1 MSQRLR
7 QTLSRAAALAAL
19 ASLGAGPAVQAAAP
33 PAAADAQLAGRPFPR
48 STLQPSRTTSPAP
61 PPVAIDRAPYAP
73 SITGAPEAEADGGR
87 VVHVGT
93 GSGASRTLAIPRGKS
108 ATVELPVDAGDV
120 LVSDPKIADV
130 VLSTPRRIQIMG
142 LQSGQTDAQFVDGMG
157 RRILHL
163 DIRVDQDAG
172 AAAQTIASLLPGTR
186 VKVSSANG
194 NLILSGEAANASEAD
209 RAMRLASSFVTA
221 PNTVVNLINVAG
233 GEQVMLKVK
242 IVEVNRT
249 VLKQLGFD
257 LGAVTG
263 QLGMPQYSFLKSP
276 TYGVNGSYLGTLNGG
291 YAVNTTS
298 QPTSAYAGLANI
310 PGLSQVAGLLQGAS
324 AVGIPTASIGQYIS
338 SFLTGL
344 GTTLTPAQ
352 STYASN
358 YVAGVLASTSTQIT
372 PNVLVNGV
380 PTAGAPYTATA
391 SLVGIT
397 TSNVGQLERDFIN
410 GTGNLTNEQRLYLNA
425 FNTNLAQSYNAANQY
440 SLGGAQSST
449 YVDRSNPAN
458 PIQTGRAGSPGLNQ
472 ANGMIQAFERVGLVR
487 TLAEPNLT
495 AVSGESGH
503 FLVGGEFP
511 VPTSQDTEGRVSI
524 SFKPYG
530 VGLGYTPV
538 VLSSGRIS
546 LKISTEVSELT
557 NVGGFTL
564 NTSTSTNG
572 TAVSGPSLVVP
583 GLNVRRAETTVELP
597 SGGALMIAGLVQSQT
612 KETLDSLP
620 GLMQLPILGSL
631 LRSRDFQNNETELVI
646 IVTPYLVKAVR
657 PDELATPA
665 DGLKIASDV
674 ETNLLGRLN
683 TGFGKTAPAP
693 TDKTYQGPFGYVVD

>member
-1 MSQRLR
+1 MSRRLR
-7 QTLSRAAALAAL
+7 LSLGRAAALAAL
-19 ASLGAGPAVQAAAP
+19 ASLGAGPIAQAAG
-33 PAAADAQLAGRPFPR
+33 PAAPAESQLAGRPFPR
-48 STLQPSRTTSPAP
+48 STLQPSRTTSPAGP
-61 PPVAIDRAPYAP
+61 STMIERAPYAP
-73 SITGAPEAEADGGR
+73 TESGAPEVEADGGR
-87 VVHVGT
+87 IVHVGT
-93 GSGASRTLAIPRGKS
+93 GSGATRTLAIPRGKS

-120 LVSDPKIADV
+120 IVSDPKIADV

-142 LQSGQTDAQFVDGMG
+142 LVSGQTDAQFVDGMG

-194 NLILSGEAANASEAD
+194 NLILSGEAANGSEAD

-242 IVEVNRT
+242 IVEVNRS
-249 VLKQLGFD
+249 VIKQLGFD
-257 LGAVTG
+257 LGAVLG
-263 QLGMPQYSFLKSP
+263 QLGGPQYSFGKQV
-276 TYGVNGSYLGTLNGG
+276 TFGVAGALLGGITGG
-291 YAVNTTS
+291 YSADTTQ
-298 QPTSAYAGLANI
+298 QPTMTVPCLAGIAGTCYQTTGSKGPLTVVDPNGNVVNVNNTNTATLKTTAGSSGLNSAK
-310 PGLSQVAGLLQGAS
+310 SQV
-324 AVGIPTASIGQYIS
+324 
-338 SFLTGL
+338 
-344 GTTLTPAQ
+344 
-352 STYASN
+352 
-358 YVAGVLASTSTQIT
+358 
-372 PNVLVNGV
+372 
-380 PTAGAPYTATA
+380 
-391 SLVGIT
+391 
-397 TSNVGQLERDFIN
+397 
-410 GTGNLTNEQRLYLNA
+410 
-425 FNTNLAQSYNAANQY
+425 
-440 SLGGAQSST
+440 
-449 YVDRSNPAN
+449 
-458 PIQTGRAGSPGLNQ
+458 
-472 ANGMIQAFERVGLVR
+472 QAFERVGLVR

-511 VPTSQDTEGRVSI
+511 VPTSQDETGRVSI

-564 NTSTSTNG
+564 STSSTVSG
-572 TAVSGPSLVVP
+572 GAVTSGPSLVVP

-620 GLMQLPILGSL
+620 GLMQLPVLGSL
-631 LRSRDFQNNETELVI
+631 FRSRDFQNNETELVI
-646 IVTPYLVKAVR
+646 IVTPYIVKASR
-657 PDELATPA
+657 PEDLATPA
-665 DGLKIASDV
+665 DGLKIASDL

-683 TGFGKTAPAP
+683 SGFGKPAAATAG
-693 TDKTYQGPFGYVVD
+693 KTYQGPFGYVVD